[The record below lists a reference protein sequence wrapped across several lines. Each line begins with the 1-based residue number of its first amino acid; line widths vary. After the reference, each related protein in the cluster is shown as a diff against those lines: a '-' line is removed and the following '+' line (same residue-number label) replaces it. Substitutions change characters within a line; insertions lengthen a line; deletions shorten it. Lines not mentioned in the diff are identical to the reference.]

1 MLGYVRWIYI
11 DLVSRSAH
19 PKRYFPYIPFLQGS
33 FSLYNFEEICGV
45 TSDTAIH
52 FAYLKTFWCIFLWLW
67 NTDRLNC
74 HKRIPRYVKIFRLC
88 FSNKKHTK
96 FLLVYL
102 SRCLYVGN
110 HSCSELTNVFDVH
123 CGVSNNG
130 DVFPFATTSRKCT
143 VIRTIPVH
151 SVRPSYPSS
160 FYLFLIATI
169 RSIFLC
175 QGKNKTDVSAIAL
188 SNGGLRIVL
197 CTYSN
202 PCAIQEKKADH
213 VCYRIHQT
221 NSSLRNPAV
230 DLKAKQFLGL
240 TIDSSWSAY
249 KLDSCCYNN
258 VNFVTE
264 KCWWCSGERTKAI
277 QFADLDA

>member
-1 MLGYVRWIYI
+1 V
-11 DLVSRSAH
+11 
-19 PKRYFPYIPFLQGS
+19 P
-33 FSLYNFEEICGV
+33 
-45 TSDTAIH
+45 
-52 FAYLKTFWCIFLWLW
+52 
-67 NTDRLNC
+67 
-74 HKRIPRYVKIFRLC
+74 
-88 FSNKKHTK
+88 
-96 FLLVYL
+96 
-102 SRCLYVGN
+102 
-110 HSCSELTNVFDVH
+110 
-123 CGVSNNG
+123 
-130 DVFPFATTSRKCT
+130 CT
-143 VIRTIPVH
+143 VIRKIPVH

-240 TIDSSWSAY
+240 TVDSSWSAY
-249 KLDSCCYNN
+249 KLDSSCYNN

-264 KCWWCSGERTKAI
+264 KCWWCSGERKNQGNPMRWSWRIGNEITRTLQRLSRNTVYRLGLFFI
-277 QFADLDA
+277 